1 MLLTNPRDCIF
12 CVTKR
17 FTVERFVRC
26 VHAAVSRK
34 SGLTP
39 RVWLRLSRTRAS
51 VDMTACTWDLQRDNS
66 SVADILH
73 ISWDKYIWTFWQW
86 NNLDSDIHL
95 MKNKQLS
102 YPLEYYLFLLFP
114 TVTVCLKL
122 VFLYS
127 NLFSFSYRKTFIITY
142 ELMIYIKKYFSVQLN
157 WNFFPSSL
165 YLNQTIL
172 FTYKLIHD
180 LHN

>member
-1 MLLTNPRDCIF
+1 MLLTNPQDCIF
-12 CVTKR
+12 LCHQEIYCRTICSMCSCGRLPQVWP
-17 FTVERFVRC
+17 
-26 VHAAVSRK
+26 H
-34 SGLTP
+34 P

-114 TVTVCLKL
+114 TVTVSLKL

-142 ELMIYIKKYFSVQLN
+142 ELMIYIKKYFFVQLN

>member
-17 FTVERFVRC
+17 FTIERFVRC
-26 VHAAVSRK
+26 VHAVVSRK
-34 SGLTP
+34 P

-86 NNLDSDIHL
+86 NHWDSDIQL
-95 MKNKQLS
+95 MKNKQLL

-114 TVTVCLKL
+114 TVTVSLKL

-127 NLFSFSYRKTFIITY
+127 NLFSFSYRKTFIFTY

>member
-1 MLLTNPRDCIF
+1 
-12 CVTKR
+12 
-17 FTVERFVRC
+17 
-26 VHAAVSRK
+26 
-34 SGLTP
+34 
-39 RVWLRLSRTRAS
+39 
-51 VDMTACTWDLQRDNS
+51 
-66 SVADILH
+66 
-73 ISWDKYIWTFWQW
+73 
-86 NNLDSDIHL
+86 

-114 TVTVCLKL
+114 TVTVSLKL

-180 LHN
+180 LHNYVVSSLFSFTTQCNVSYWFYRDWASELLSARAVFWEYRYQLAFNEFTIS

>member
-1 MLLTNPRDCIF
+1 
-12 CVTKR
+12 
-17 FTVERFVRC
+17 
-26 VHAAVSRK
+26 
-34 SGLTP
+34 
-39 RVWLRLSRTRAS
+39 
-51 VDMTACTWDLQRDNS
+51 MTACTWDLQRDNS

-86 NNLDSDIHL
+86 NNLDSDIQL

-114 TVTVCLKL
+114 TVTVSLKL

-127 NLFSFSYRKTFIITY
+127 NLFSFSYRKTFIFTY
-142 ELMIYIKKYFSVQLN
+142 ELMIYIKKYFSAQLN

-172 FTYKLIHD
+172 FTYKLKHTTCTTKWRHHCVHS
-180 LHN
+180 LHSVMFPIGFIEIERVNCLSARAVIWEYRYQLAFKQFTIS